1 MISEKM
7 KELVKNGSAI
17 RAMFEEGKIMAAKY
31 GKENIY
37 DFSLGNPSIVPPA
50 TVKEAIIEIA
60 ENEPEMELH
69 GYPNNAGFEDVRQAV
84 ADYTNKTFGTNF
96 GIGNIIMTVGAAGG
110 LNVALKAI
118 INPGDEVVVIAPYF
132 GEYDNY
138 ISNFD
143 GVKVMV
149 DADLERFAINF
160 EDFERKITAKTKCV
174 IINTPNNPTGVVY
187 TEDDIKKMAEIL
199 ERKQAEFGTSIY
211 LFSDEPYR
219 EIAFN
224 GLEIPYVTKYYR
236 NTIVGY
242 SYSKSLSLPGERIG
256 YLVVP
261 GELDDF
267 NDVIDAMVVAN
278 RILGFVNAPT
288 LMQKVIKKV
297 IGNTSDL
304 SVYEENKNILY
315 KALTEMGYECVEPKG
330 TFYMFPKCP
339 IADDKEFCAKAKE
352 FRLIIVPGSN
362 FGCPGYFR
370 IAYCVDKAVVENS
383 LESFKELMDFYK
395 I

>member
-1 MISEKM
+1 MISDKM
-7 KELVKNGSAI
+7 KNLVKNGSAI

-37 DFSLGNPSIVPPA
+37 DFSLGNPSIVPPEC
-50 TVKEAIIEIA
+50 VKEAIVELA

-84 ADYTNKTFGTNF
+84 AEYTNEVHNTNLDAR
-96 GIGNIIMTVGAAGG
+96 NIIMTVGAAGG
-110 LNVALKAI
+110 INITLKSI
-118 INPGDEVVVIAPYF
+118 INPGDEVIVIAPYF

-149 DADLERFAINF
+149 NADLERFSINF
-160 EDFERKITAKTKCV
+160 KDFEKKISAKTKCV
-174 IINTPNNPTGVVY
+174 IINSPNNPTGAVY
-187 TEDDIKKMAEIL
+187 TEEDIKKMSEIL
-199 ERKQAEFGTSIY
+199 ERKQKEFGTSIY

-224 GLEIPYVTKYYR
+224 GIKIPYVTNYYK

-261 GELDDF
+261 NELDDF

-288 LMQKVIKKV
+288 LQQKVIKKV
-297 IGNTSDL
+297 IGKTSDL

-339 IADDKEFCAKAKE
+339 IEDDKEFCTKAKD

-362 FGCPGYFR
+362 FACPGYFR
-370 IAYCVDKAVVENS
+370 IAYCVDKSTVESS
-383 LESFKELMDFYK
+383 LDSFKKLIDFYK
-395 I
+395 

>member
-7 KELVKNGSAI
+7 KVLVKNGSAI

-37 DFSLGNPSIVPPA
+37 DFSLGNPSIVPPVC
-50 TVKEAIIEIA
+50 VKEAIIDLA

-69 GYPNNAGFEDVRQAV
+69 GYPNNAGFEDVRQVV
-84 ADYTNKTFGTNF
+84 ADYTNKTHGTNLNAE
-96 GIGNIIMTVGAAGG
+96 NIIMTVGAAGG
-110 LNVALKAI
+110 INVTLKAI
-118 INPGDEVVVIAPYF
+118 INPGDEVMVIAPYF

-149 DADLERFAINF
+149 NADLERFAINF
-160 EDFERKITAKTKCV
+160 TDFESKVTAKTKCV
-174 IINTPNNPTGVVY
+174 IINSPNNPTGAVY
-187 TEDDIKKMAEIL
+187 TEEDIKRLAEIL
-199 ERKQAEFGTSIY
+199 EKKQAEFGTSIY

-224 GLEIPYVTKYYR
+224 GLEIPYITKFYK
-236 NTIVGY
+236 NTVVGY

-261 GELDDF
+261 SELDDSKE
-267 NDVIDAMVVAN
+267 VIDAMVVAN

-288 LMQKVIKKV
+288 LQQKVIKKV
-297 IGNTSDL
+297 IGQTADL

-315 KALTEMGYECVEPKG
+315 KALIEMGYECVEPKG

-339 IADDKEFCAKAKE
+339 IADDKEFCKKAKD

-362 FGCPGYFR
+362 FACPGYFR
-370 IAYCVDKAVVENS
+370 IAYCVDKSTVENS
-383 LESFKELMDFYK
+383 LESFRQLIKFYK
-395 I
+395 

>member
-7 KELVKNGSAI
+7 KVLVKNGSAI

-37 DFSLGNPSIVPPA
+37 DFSLGNPSIVPPEC
-50 TVKEAIIEIA
+50 VKDAIIDLVN
-60 ENEPEMELH
+60 NEPEMELH
-69 GYPNNAGFEDVRQAV
+69 GYPNNAGFEDVRQVV
-84 ADYTNKTFGTNF
+84 ADYTNKTYETNLNA
-96 GIGNIIMTVGAAGG
+96 GNIIMTVGAAGG
-110 LNVALKAI
+110 INVTLKAI
-118 INPGDEVVVIAPYF
+118 INPGDEVMVIAPYF

-149 DADLERFAINF
+149 NADLERFSINF
-160 EDFERKITAKTKCV
+160 TDFESKVTAKTKCV
-174 IINTPNNPTGVVY
+174 IINSPNNPTGAVY
-187 TEDDIKKMAEIL
+187 TEEDIKRLAEIL
-199 ERKQAEFGTSIY
+199 EKKQAEFGTSIY

-224 GLEIPYVTKYYR
+224 GLEIPYITKFYK
-236 NTIVGY
+236 NTVVGY

-261 GELDDF
+261 SELDDSKE
-267 NDVIDAMVVAN
+267 VIDAMVVAN

-288 LMQKVIKKV
+288 LQQKVIKKV
-297 IGNTSDL
+297 IGQTADL

-315 KALTEMGYECVEPKG
+315 KALIEMGYECVEPKG

-339 IADDKEFCAKAKE
+339 IADDKEFCKKAKD

-362 FGCPGYFR
+362 FACPGYFR
-370 IAYCVDKAVVENS
+370 IAYCVDKSTVENS
-383 LESFKELMDFYK
+383 LESFKQLIEFYK
-395 I
+395 

>member
-7 KELVKNGSAI
+7 KVLVKNGSAI

-37 DFSLGNPSIVPPA
+37 DFSLGNPSIVPPVC
-50 TVKEAIIEIA
+50 VKEAIIDLA

-69 GYPNNAGFEDVRQAV
+69 GYPNNAGFEDVRQVV
-84 ADYTNKTFGTNF
+84 ADYTNKTHGTNLNAE
-96 GIGNIIMTVGAAGG
+96 NIIMTVGAAGG
-110 LNVALKAI
+110 INVTLKAI
-118 INPGDEVVVIAPYF
+118 INPGDEVMVIAPYF

-149 DADLERFAINF
+149 NADLERFAINF
-160 EDFERKITAKTKCV
+160 TDFESKVTAKTKCV
-174 IINTPNNPTGVVY
+174 IINSPNNPTGAVY
-187 TEDDIKKMAEIL
+187 TEEDIKRLAEIL
-199 ERKQAEFGTSIY
+199 EKKQAEFGTSIY

-224 GLEIPYVTKYYR
+224 GLEIPYITKFYK
-236 NTIVGY
+236 NTVVGY

-261 GELDDF
+261 SELDDSKE
-267 NDVIDAMVVAN
+267 VIDAMVVAN

-288 LMQKVIKKV
+288 LQQKVIKKV
-297 IGNTSDL
+297 IGKTADL

-315 KALTEMGYECVEPKG
+315 KALIEMGYECVEPKG

-339 IADDKEFCAKAKE
+339 IADDKEFCKKAKD

-362 FGCPGYFR
+362 FACPGYFR
-370 IAYCVDKAVVENS
+370 IAYCVDKSTVENS
-383 LESFKELMDFYK
+383 LESFRQLIKFYK
-395 I
+395 

>member
-7 KELVKNGSAI
+7 KVLVKNGSAI

-37 DFSLGNPSIVPPA
+37 DFSLGNPSIVPPEC
-50 TVKEAIIEIA
+50 VKDAIIDLVN
-60 ENEPEMELH
+60 NEPEMELH
-69 GYPNNAGFEDVRQAV
+69 GYPNNAGFEDVRQVV
-84 ADYTNKTFGTNF
+84 ADYTNKTYGTNLNA
-96 GIGNIIMTVGAAGG
+96 GNIIMTVGAAGG
-110 LNVALKAI
+110 INVTLKAI
-118 INPGDEVVVIAPYF
+118 INPGDEVMVIAPYF

-149 DADLERFAINF
+149 NADLERFAINF
-160 EDFERKITAKTKCV
+160 TDFESKVTAKTKCV
-174 IINTPNNPTGVVY
+174 IINSPNNPTGAVY
-187 TEDDIKKMAEIL
+187 TEEDIKRLAEIL
-199 ERKQAEFGTSIY
+199 EKKQAEFGTSIY

-224 GLEIPYVTKYYR
+224 GLEIPYITKFYK
-236 NTIVGY
+236 NTVVGY

-261 GELDDF
+261 SELDDSKE
-267 NDVIDAMVVAN
+267 VIDAMVVAN

-288 LMQKVIKKV
+288 LQQKVIKKV
-297 IGNTSDL
+297 IGQTADL

-315 KALTEMGYECVEPKG
+315 KALVEMGYECVEPKG

-339 IADDKEFCAKAKE
+339 IADDKEFCRKAKD

-362 FGCPGYFR
+362 FACPGYFR
-370 IAYCVDKAVVENS
+370 IAYCVDKSTVENS
-383 LESFKELMDFYK
+383 LESFKQLIEFYK
-395 I
+395 